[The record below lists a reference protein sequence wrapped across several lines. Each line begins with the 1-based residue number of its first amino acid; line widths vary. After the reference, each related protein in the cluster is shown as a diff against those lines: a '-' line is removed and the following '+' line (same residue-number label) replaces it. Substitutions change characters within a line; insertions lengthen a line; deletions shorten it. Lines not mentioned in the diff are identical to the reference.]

1 MLNDCI
7 LIHMNVIF
15 NLDKMYKVMIAI
27 ISINNIY
34 EENMKKII
42 ALLVCFVALIP
53 VTVFANE
60 YNYSDNYVSIILL
73 MMFILPLKEQTILP
87 IMTLDQKL
95 LLHKLKQMEKVK
107 LNQVIKQL
115 TQK

>member
-1 MLNDCI
+1 
-7 LIHMNVIF
+7 MNVIF

-34 EENMKKII
+34 EKNMKKII

-60 YNYSDNYVSIILL
+60 YNYSDNYVSIT
-73 MMFILPLKEQTILP
+73 FTDDVYSATKR
-87 IMTLDQKL
+87 
-95 LLHKLKQMEKVK
+95 
-107 LNQVIKQL
+107 
-115 TQK
+115 

>member
-1 MLNDCI
+1 ML
-7 LIHMNVIF
+7 
-15 NLDKMYKVMIAI
+15 
-27 ISINNIY
+27 
-34 EENMKKII
+34 
-42 ALLVCFVALIP
+42 ALF
-53 VTVFANE
+53 
-60 YNYSDNYVSIILL
+60 LL

-87 IMTLDQKL
+87 IMALDQKL